1 MQINTADYAFGHL
14 SLGSDDYAEIM
25 SWLEDFVPGEFDIV
39 KHKKKRSVTANA
51 YLWHLCEE
59 IAKATGETKIHVYQ
73 QEIKQVGV
81 FEQLLME
88 PKAIPEFSDAVSQF
102 GIGYFIE
109 IVDADPK
116 TGMILVNYYKGSSS
130 YDTAQFSRLL
140 DNVIQDARA
149 VGVET
154 LTDRE
159 LSLIKDGYAKERGEQ
174 K

>member
-59 IAKATGETKIHVYQ
+59 IAKATGQTKIHVYRNA
-73 QEIKQVGV
+73 IKAVGV
-81 FEQLLME
+81 FDQLLMSPE
-88 PKAIPEFSDAVSQF
+88 AVPEFNSAVGQF
-102 GIGYFIE
+102 GIGYFVE

-116 TGMILVNYYKGSSS
+116 TGMILVNYYKGSSEYTS
-130 YDTAQFSRLL
+130 KEFSRLV
-140 DNVIQDARA
+140 DFVVEDCRA
-149 VGVET
+149 LGIET

-159 LSLIKDGYAKERGEQ
+159 LSLVKQGYAEEKGR
-174 K
+174 